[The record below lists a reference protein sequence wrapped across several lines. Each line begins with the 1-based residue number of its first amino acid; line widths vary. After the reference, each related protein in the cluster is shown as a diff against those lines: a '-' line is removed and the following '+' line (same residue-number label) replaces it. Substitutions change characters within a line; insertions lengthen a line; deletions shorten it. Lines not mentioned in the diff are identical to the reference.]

1 MFTYN
6 VGSQSIDLT
15 LTAIPEPG
23 TWFGAA
29 LTMSILVYHQRRRFF
44 QQKNLNRR

>member
-1 MFTYN
+1 MRCANKIKVAHYQNTGRSGVFTYN

-23 TWFGAA
+23 T
-29 LTMSILVYHQRRRFF
+29 
-44 QQKNLNRR
+44 